1 LTDSNE
7 PEVSWKAIEAGALVR
22 SSEGEEVG
30 RVSEVTGDAEAD
42 IFNGLVISVGVLNA
56 ARYLPAERVQAIWSD
71 RVEVAA
77 TAEEIARL
85 PEYEKPVAERWVPG
99 DSVLARIR
107 RFFGG
112 R

>member
-1 LTDSNE
+1 VSE
-7 PEVSWKAIEAGALVR
+7 RPQVSWKAIEAGAAVR

-30 RVSEVTGDAEAD
+30 RVSEVTGDPEAD

-56 ARYLPAERVQAIWSD
+56 DRYLPAERVRAIWPD
-71 RVEVAA
+71 RIEVAA
-77 TAEEIARL
+77 TAEEIANL
-85 PEYEKPVAERWVPG
+85 PDYEEPVAERWAPS
-99 DSVLARIR
+99 DSVLTRIR